1 MFVSVLTRERDKLP
15 IVCEPARG
23 CLRRGIVRQDNLP
36 SLAVSRRLPGGHSRA
51 VVTLVTRMVG
61 ALLRRFFPGHSGVT
75 MMGDITTAIGGTH
88 SSPHPHTVVVVVGGV
103 TIAHAGGGPGAGTQ
117 AAAACHSVSKRSIR
131 GFIITEKVPYDNCI
145 ADPISC

>member
-36 SLAVSRRLPGGHSRA
+36 SLAISWRLPGGHGRA

-88 SSPHPHTVVVVVGGV
+88 SSPHPHTVVVGGGGGV
-103 TIAHAGGGPGAGTQ
+103 TIAHTGGGPGAGTQ

-131 GFIITEKVPYDNCI
+131 RFVIIRDGRL
-145 ADPISC
+145 

>member
-15 IVCEPARG
+15 IVRQPARG

-36 SLAVSRRLPGGHSRA
+36 SLAVSRRLPGGHGRA

-88 SSPHPHTVVVVVGGV
+88 SSPHTAVVVVVVVGGGV
-103 TIAHAGGGPGAGTQ
+103 TIAHTGGGPGAGTQ
-117 AAAACHSVSKRSIR
+117 AAAACNSVSKRSIR
-131 GFIITEKVPYDNCI
+131 RFVITEKAPSR
-145 ADPISC
+145 AFS